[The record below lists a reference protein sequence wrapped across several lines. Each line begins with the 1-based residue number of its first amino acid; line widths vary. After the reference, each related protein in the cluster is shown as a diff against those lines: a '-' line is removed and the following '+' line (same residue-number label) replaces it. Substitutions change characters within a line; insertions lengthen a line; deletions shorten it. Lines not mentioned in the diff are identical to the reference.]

1 MQAAF
6 DTAYYSTQQKLEDGL
21 EGRNSKLAEYQV
33 LQPCLPLFVGE
44 TVVNV
49 GFSLQRA
56 ILAAGPKSAEDFDL
70 RTALY
75 RQIFSFV
82 MTHAGAQ
89 VRGFP
94 SLFVPSLPPHSL
106 LSCRAHRM
114 LMCSERWQQR

>member
-6 DTAYYSTQQKLEDGL
+6 DTAYYSTQQKIEDAL

-33 LQPCLPLFVGE
+33 RQLVSACLPWR
-44 TVVNV
+44 VNEFDSFCWV
-49 GFSLQRA
+49 EQRA

-82 MTHAGAQ
+82 MTHAGTQ
-89 VRGFP
+89 VGP
-94 SLFVPSLPPHSL
+94 LWWL
-106 LSCRAHRM
+106 RALHVSR
-114 LMCSERWQQR
+114 LYHGSAEST